1 MTYKQFT
8 KDVGLIGLTNLLIS
22 LSGIILLPILTKTL
36 GAHDY
41 GVWAIIGVTISLVT
55 PFATLSLTSSMIRF
69 LAGEKNRE
77 EIQEGFFTIFFII
90 LFNGLFVSFILYM
103 LSDYFALT
111 FLNDLSVSPLFKIAS
126 FIVFVYALNLTA
138 MSFFRTYRQ
147 INKYCTLT
155 ISQSFGEL
163 GLIAYF
169 VLSEF
174 GLFGVLISLLIA
186 RTTFLLISLF
196 IVIFQIGFRVPK
208 FSNIKAYLSFGLP
221 LIPFGIFSWIINSGD
236 RYVIGYFMGPASVGI
251 YSAAYGLG
259 NIISMF
265 AAPIGFNLYP
275 TISKLWEEEK
285 TEEVKIYLKYSVK
298 YFLMLA
304 IPSVLGLYILSKQI
318 LTSLTTA
325 EFVSFSASI
334 VILLV
339 ALGVTFYGV
348 YSILVYIIMLAKKT
362 KIIGI
367 LVGISAI
374 INMSL
379 NIFFVPMIGIVGAA
393 IATLIAFCALTIVTA
408 FISFKYLRFE
418 IDWIPIGKSVASAG
432 LMGLI
437 LWWINPEGIVN
448 ILGSVGVGGFIY
460 FGAFMLLG
468 GVKMSEIRSLFR

>member
-1 MTYKQFT
+1 
-8 KDVGLIGLTNLLIS
+8 
-22 LSGIILLPILTKTL
+22 
-36 GAHDY
+36 
-41 GVWAIIGVTISLVT
+41 
-55 PFATLSLTSSMIRF
+55 MIRF

-298 YFLMLA
+298 YFLMLS